1 MPNLT
6 LSILPVPLSICQLP
20 ASAPIPAWALTGE
33 FYSITRTNDE
43 LSLVC
48 PEASVPGDV
57 PAESGWRALKVEGL
71 LDFTLV
77 GILAGLA
84 GALAQAGISLFAIS
98 TYETDTIL
106 VKEARLSEAMKALSA
121 AGYGIIGLE

>member
-1 MPNLT
+1 MPGLT
-6 LSILPVPLSICQLP
+6 LSILPVPLSICRLP
-20 ASAPIPAWALTGE
+20 AAAPIPAWALTGE

-57 PAESGWRALKVEGL
+57 PAESGWRGLKVEGP

-98 TYETDTIL
+98 TYDTDTIL
-106 VKEARLSEAMKALSA
+106 VKEARLSEAVKALSA
-121 AGYGIIGLE
+121 AGYGIIGLK